1 MTELKRT
8 IRTFVMRTGRITPSP
23 QKALQTLWPQYGLEA
38 NGERLDF
45 PQIFGRSA
53 PVTLEIGFGMG
64 DTLVTMAR
72 QAPERDFV
80 GVEVH
85 LPGVGR
91 TLAQIAE
98 HGLTNLRI
106 MREDALDILRQQI
119 PDASLDRIQVFFP
132 DPWHKKKHHKR
143 RLIQPDNIALFAQK
157 QAVGGWLHLA
167 TDWQPYAEHM
177 VEVMSQR
184 ADYSKVPGFDTSRPE
199 FRPETR
205 FEQRGHRLGHPV
217 ADLIYERTG
226 NA

>member
-1 MTELKRT
+1 MTDLKRS
-8 IRTFVMRTGRITPSP
+8 IRTFVMRTGRITPSQ

-38 NGERLDF
+38 NGEPLDF

-64 DTLVTMAR
+64 DTLVSMAR

-98 HGLTNLRI
+98 QGLTNLRI

-157 QAVGGWLHLA
+157 QAAGGWLHLA
-167 TDWQPYAEHM
+167 TDWQPYAEQM
-177 VEVMSQR
+177 IEVMTQR
-184 ADYSKVPGFDTSRPE
+184 TDYSKVPGFDTSRPE

-217 ADLIYERTG
+217 ADLIYERT
-226 NA
+226 ATA